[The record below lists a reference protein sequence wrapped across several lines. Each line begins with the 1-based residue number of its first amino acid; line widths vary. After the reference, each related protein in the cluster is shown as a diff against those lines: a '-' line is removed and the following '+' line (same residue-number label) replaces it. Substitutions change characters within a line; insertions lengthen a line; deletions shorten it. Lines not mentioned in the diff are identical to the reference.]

1 MRYLFIYRP
10 GVDDDRTP
18 TPKEIEE
25 MTVFIG
31 DMFKTGKLIATDGL
45 MASKHG
51 ALVSIDNGK
60 IAVTDGPF
68 TETKEIIGGYAIMN
82 MDSKEEAIE
91 EAKKF
96 LKLMGRGTSE
106 VRRMGDPPPIHG

>member
-10 GVDDDRTP
+10 GEDSDARP
-18 TPKEIEE
+18 TPKQIEE
-25 MTVFIG
+25 MTAFIG
-31 DMFKTGKLIATDGL
+31 DAFKTGKLIATDGL

-51 ALVSIDNGK
+51 ALVSINNGK

-82 MDSKEEAIE
+82 LGSKEEAVE

-106 VRRMGDPPPIHG
+106 VRRMGDPPPQG

>member
-10 GVDDDRTP
+10 GEDSDTRP
-18 TPKEIEE
+18 TPKQIEE
-25 MTVFIG
+25 MGAFIG

-82 MDSKEEAIE
+82 MDSKEEAIG

-96 LKLMGRGTSE
+96 LTFMWRGTSE
-106 VRRMGDPPPIHG
+106 VRRMGDAPQA